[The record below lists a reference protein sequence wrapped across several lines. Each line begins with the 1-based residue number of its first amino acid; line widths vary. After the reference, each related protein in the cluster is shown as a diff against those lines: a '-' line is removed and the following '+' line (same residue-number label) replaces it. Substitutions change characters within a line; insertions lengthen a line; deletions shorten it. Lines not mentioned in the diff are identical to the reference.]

1 MQTDTV
7 TDTRASDALARAQKG
22 VSANTDAQV
31 IGFFAAHGIDATP
44 RLDVFTYAAWQALGR
59 TVCKGESGCRLRVW
73 LNSKSGSQSDDEGAG
88 RGFFKNVSVFHI
100 SQTAPLSEPKDPA
113 RTPIIARSPEPD
125 ADAAP
130 ASDTPSDTP
139 SDTASDTPAPR
150 PAKPQRHA
158 LSHIPRLLAT
168 CANRRQAANETIAAP
183 RQTNTPKRMR
193 VAQGIIN
200 DARLEL
206 MACDALEALL
216 WGDIEIYQP
225 ILDKITSWPAWTKAF
240 RAATSDWDT
249 KPTPLRVWC
258 DAWLKSDKQTEQ
270 AKAAQREA
278 DRLEAL
284 EKTRGAGIDL
294 FPTAPWF
301 ADELAASLPT
311 GIIEILEPSAG
322 RGALS
327 KAAHR
332 VAARGSSIL
341 ALELSHSCV
350 DLLKIEHADDL
361 GVTVEQADFMAWQA
375 PHEFDAVIMNPP
387 FSADAEHIQHAWAML
402 ANGGAM
408 IAIFCASRLNG
419 SRPRDIQF
427 REFLA
432 DIGADCVLCPDNCF
446 EGTKANAYYF
456 ITTKGSN

>member
-1 MQTDTV
+1 MQTDTA
-7 TDTRASDALARAQKG
+7 TDARASDALARAQKG
-22 VSANTDAQV
+22 ASANTDAQV

-73 LNSKSGSQSDDEGAG
+73 LNYKSASESDEEGAG
-88 RGFFKNVSVFHI
+88 RGVFKNVSVFHI
-100 SQTAPLSEPKDPA
+100 SQTAPISEPKDAA
-113 RTPIIARSPEPD
+113 RIPIIARSPEPET
-125 ADAAP
+125 DAAP

-139 SDTASDTPAPR
+139 APR
-150 PAKPQRHA
+150 LAKPQRHA

-168 CANRRQAANETIAAP
+168 CANRRQAANEAIAVP
-183 RQTNTPKRMR
+183 RQTNTPKRMQ

-200 DARLEL
+200 DARLQL

-216 WGDIEIYQP
+216 WGDIKIYQP

-240 RAATSDWDT
+240 RAATSEWDT
-249 KPTPLRVWC
+249 KPTLLRTWC
-258 DAWLKSDKQTEQ
+258 DAWVKSDKQTEQ

-301 ADELAASLPT
+301 ADQLAASLPS

-332 VAARGSSIL
+332 VAARGSSVL

-350 DLLKIEHADDL
+350 DLLKLEHADDL
-361 GVTVEQADFMAWQA
+361 GVIVEQADFMAWQA

-402 ANGGAM
+402 ANGGTM
-408 IAIFCASRLNG
+408 IAIFCASRRQG
-419 SRPRDIQF
+419 SRPRDTQF

-432 DIGADCVLCPDNCF
+432 DIGADYVPCPDNCF
-446 EGTKANAYYF
+446 EGTKASAYYF
-456 ITTKGSN
+456 ITTKGNAK

>member
-1 MQTDTV
+1 MQTDTA
-7 TDTRASDALARAQKG
+7 TDTRAADALARAQKG
-22 VSANTDAQV
+22 ASANTDAQV
-31 IGFFAAHGIDATP
+31 ISFFAAHGIDATP

-73 LNSKSGSQSDDEGAG
+73 LNSKSGSEGDDEGAG
-88 RGFFKNVSVFHI
+88 RGFFKSVSVFHI
-100 SQTAPLSEPKDPA
+100 LQTAPISEPKDATRIPV
-113 RTPIIARSPEPD
+113 IARPIEPD

-139 SDTASDTPAPR
+139 APR
-150 PAKPQRHA
+150 PAKPQA
-158 LSHIPRLLAT
+158 DPLSHIPRLLNT
-168 CANRRQAANETIAAP
+168 CTNRREAALQTIAAP

-216 WGDIEIYQP
+216 WGDVEVYGP
-225 ILDKITSWPAWTKAF
+225 ILDKITSWPAWAKAF

-249 KPTPLRVWC
+249 KATPLRTWC
-258 DAWLKSDKQTEQ
+258 DAWLKSDKQTQ
-270 AKAAQREA
+270 QSKAAQHEA

-284 EKTRGAGIDL
+284 EKTRGAGVDL

-301 ADELAASLPT
+301 ANELAALLPSS
-311 GIIEILEPSAG
+311 IIEILEPSAG

-332 VAARGSSIL
+332 VAARGSSVL
-341 ALELSHSCV
+341 ALEISHSCV
-350 DLLKIEHADDL
+350 DLLKIEHANDL
-361 GVTVEQADFMAWQA
+361 GVTVEQADFLAWQA
-375 PHEFDAVIMNPP
+375 PHEFDAVLMNPP
-387 FSADAEHIQHAWAML
+387 FSADAEHIQHAWSML

-408 IAIFCASRLNG
+408 IAIFCASRMSG

-432 DIGADCVLCPDNCF
+432 GIGAQCEPCPDNCF

-456 ITTKGSN
+456 ITTKGNN